1 MDRRR
6 SQRPWRIAG
15 GDCRLD
21 GGDGYA
27 PHRARRRGADDS
39 SPRQPGST
47 WNDSGQFFV
56 VGGLLDSGTMPD
68 KPAAGIEAAAAQ
80 SWTATGLRLHL
91 IAGATF
97 FPQQD
102 MGNQMLSGVPSGRYW
117 MVSFSGRGCLTA
129 VFTRFE
135 IGPCLGGEVAV
146 MHASKIDGLPSTDS
160 TQSWASP
167 LGSAVAAF
175 TLASRVVLFARAD
188 VVVPD
193 HAAKLPVANECGV
206 LRRLQGSH
214 VRHPGRRGRRVADL
228 LTKLPRMRADGA
240 RSVYA
245 IGPP

>member
-1 MDRRR
+1 MAATATLL
-6 SQRPWRIAG
+6 IA
-15 GDCRLD
+15 L
-21 GGDGYA
+21 A
-27 PHRARRRGADDS
+27 AEGADDS

-47 WNDSGQFFV
+47 WNDSGQFLV
-56 VGGLLDSGTMPD
+56 LGGILDSGTMPD

-80 SWTATGLRLHL
+80 SWTATRLRLHL

-102 MGNQMLSGVPSGRYW
+102 MGNQMLSDVPSGRYW

-146 MHASKIDGLPSTDS
+146 MHASKINGLPSTDS

-188 VVVPD
+188 VVVPITRRSFLSQTSVGYYD
-193 HAAKLPVANECGV
+193 VYKVPTFAIRGV
-206 LRRLQGSH
+206 VGVELR
-214 VRHPGRRGRRVADL
+214 
-228 LTKLPRMRADGA
+228 
-240 RSVYA
+240 
-245 IGPP
+245 IF